1 MKTGNRVLFWFRNH
15 LSIHGNPALH
25 NALGVCS
32 ELIPVFCF
40 DPREIA
46 VYPDSD
52 KHELAANQLINK
64 ISVLRN
70 QLQNKGSNLLIVN
83 NHYERIIPSLA
94 RVLSVNEVIS
104 DPLLTGNETKLY
116 HSIQFRNQ
124 KAQEVKSLLNMHSI
138 PFNHYNQQHPLE
150 RMHSLFPGFPE
161 INSGQ
166 LPSVHQF
173 LGHESNS
180 LRSVAC

>member
-1 MKTGNRVLFWFRNH
+1 MQNGKRVLFWFRNH
-15 LSIHGNPALH
+15 LSIHGNPALE
-25 NALGVCS
+25 NALSVCT

-40 DPREIA
+40 DPREFA
-46 VYPDSD
+46 VTTDYE
-52 KHELAANQLINK
+52 KYELIANQLITK
-64 ISVLRN
+64 VSGLRE

-94 RVLSVNEVIS
+94 RVLSVSEVIS
-104 DPLLTGNETKLY
+104 DPLLTGNETKL
-116 HSIQFRNQ
+116 HQSIQFRNQ

-138 PFNHYNQQHPLE
+138 PFNYCFQPPQTE
-150 RMHSLFPGFPE
+150 RLHSFFPGFPE

-173 LGHESNS
+173 SGHQINT